1 MAQIPYF
8 TDDIA
13 YHTKLGD
20 NPNTDNGLSADEL
33 KAVYD
38 AAALAIQKFIND
50 YIVPA
55 LNEEVGSDAFLKVAG
70 GTMKGILSMGGNR
83 ISGLGSPVADGDAIT
98 KAFLN
103 SYLVGVAQ
111 GGTGARDAESAR
123 VNLGAAATKHVH
135 TSEDINGSIP
145 MDKGGTGAQEASE
158 GLKNLLEA
166 GYMRLS
172 SYQIVASVE
181 DIPEDAPEG
190 AVFFIPEE

>member
-1 MAQIPYF
+1 MALIPYF

-55 LNEEVGSDAFLKVAG
+55 LNAEVGSDAFLKVAG

-83 ISGLGSPVADGDAIT
+83 ISDLGSPVTDGDAIT

-111 GGTGARDAESAR
+111 GGTGARDAENAR
-123 VNLGAAATKHVH
+123 VNLGAAATQHYH
-135 TSEDINGSIP
+135 TPADINGAIP
-145 MDKGGTGAQEASE
+145 LDKGGTGAQEASE
-158 GLKNLLEA
+158 GLKNLLAA

-181 DIPEDAPEG
+181 DIPEDAPEN